1 MTVTV
6 IALVTV
12 NENQPMALA
21 QYLEATS
28 PLLDKA
34 GGKIV
39 RRFKVEEPVV
49 GQKPSQTMIVV
60 EYPDRAAVDYVFK
73 SDIYKSIIELRDMA
87 FETYQVSIVTND
99 PLDITNGS
107 RDSEG
112 AVE

>member
-6 IALVTV
+6 IAMVTV

-21 QYLEATS
+21 QYLQATG
-28 PLLDKA
+28 PLLESA
-34 GGKIV
+34 QAKIV

-60 EYPDRAAVDYVFK
+60 EYPDRAAVDYVFQ
-73 SDIYKSIIELRDMA
+73 SDIYKSITEVRDLA

-99 PLDITNGS
+99 ALDMPDQDQGS
-107 RDSEG
+107 ESKPQ
-112 AVE
+112 